1 MTAASAPLG
10 INAAAA
16 ALARGAVLA
25 YPTESVV
32 GLGCDP
38 RNEAAVLRLLAAK
51 RRDPAQGVI
60 LIAATV
66 AQIDRWVD
74 WTALPPDRVAA
85 VKASWPGPNTW
96 LMPCPPD
103 VPRWLRGTHDTLA
116 VRVTAHPVAA
126 ALCDAFGGALVST
139 SANRTGAPAPQSRT
153 ALDAALLA
161 DIDGV
166 VDGDTGGA
174 DRPSTIRDAATGA
187 VLRG

>member
-1 MTAASAPLG
+1 MTTDATPLR
-10 INAAAA
+10 IDAAAA

-25 YPTESVV
+25 YPTESVW

-38 RNEAAVLRLLAAK
+38 RDEAAILRLLAAK

-66 AQIDRWVD
+66 AQLDGWVD
-74 WTALPPDRVAA
+74 WFVLPTERVAA

-103 VPRWLRGTHDTLA
+103 VPRWLRGSHETLA

-126 ALCDAFGGALVST
+126 ALCDAFGGAIVST
-139 SANRTGAPAPQSRT
+139 SANRSGAPAPQTRS

-161 DIDGV
+161 DIDGTTE
-166 VDGDTGGA
+166 GETGGA
-174 DRPSTIRDAATGA
+174 ASPSTIRNALTGDI
-187 VLRG
+187 LRG